1 MVDIKDLFDLVDKRH
16 ASDLLI
22 TAGAP
27 PMLRVDGKL
36 VRAHSRS
43 LRDEDS
49 KRLIYGILTPEQR
62 DRFEQRHELD
72 FSFAV
77 PRKYRFRVNIYMQSG
92 CVAAAFRPIPDRVAS
107 PKDLGIPADVQ
118 ELAFRTQGLILV
130 TGPTGHGK
138 TTTQAALI
146 DLINSN
152 RECHIITIEDPIEY
166 VHHHKKSIVD
176 QREVGADTRSF
187 PDALKYV
194 LRQAPDVILVG
205 EMRDLETIA
214 SALTAAET
222 GHLVLA
228 TLHTNDAVQT
238 IDRVVDVFPGHQQQ
252 QIRFQLSMCLLAVC
266 SQRLIPRADNKSGR
280 VLACEVL
287 RNNDAVANLIRD
299 KKTHQIYNVMQT
311 HSREGMVIMDVS
323 IKNLLLEGLISHAD
337 AASFVKDPRVIASI

>member
-1 MVDIKDLFDLVDKRH
+1 MVDIKELFELVEKRG
-16 ASDLLI
+16 ASDLI
-22 TAGAP
+22 VTAGAP

-36 VRAHSRS
+36 SRTRFKVLRA
-43 LRDEDS
+43 DDC
-49 KRLIYGILTPEQR
+49 KRMIYGILSTGQKA
-62 DRFEQRHELD
+62 RFEQRHELD
-72 FSFAV
+72 FSLTV
-77 PRKYRFRVNIYMQSG
+77 HRQYRFRVNMYMQKGS
-92 CVAAAFRPIPDRVAS
+92 VSAAFRPIPDQVPS
-107 PKDLGIPADVQ
+107 PDELGIPTDVQ
-118 ELAFRTQGLILV
+118 ELAFRNQGLILV

-146 DLINSN
+146 DLININ

-166 VHHHKKSIVD
+166 VHPNKKSVVD

-187 PDALKYV
+187 ADALKYV
-194 LRQAPDVILVG
+194 LRQAPDVILIG
-205 EMRDLETIA
+205 EMRDLETIG

-222 GHLVLA
+222 GHLVVA

-238 IDRVVDVFPGHQQQ
+238 IDRITDVFPGHQQQ

-266 SQRLIPRADNKSGR
+266 SQRLIPRADDKGGR

-311 HSREGMVIMDVS
+311 HTREGMTVMDVS
-323 IKNLLLEGLISHAD
+323 IKNLLLEGLISRED
-337 AASFVKDPRVIASI
+337 AALFVKDPNVIASV